1 MHIFFSLSICILMIN
16 IFNAYEVYCFTY
28 KVSAL
33 FPFLLLPHPEFLYSL
48 FANAK
53 YYKKHASDKRD

>member
-1 MHIFFSLSICILMIN
+1 MIN

>member
-1 MHIFFSLSICILMIN
+1 MFFNISVCILRIN
-16 IFNAYEVYCFTY
+16 IFNAYEVYFFTY

-33 FPFLLLPHPEFLYSL
+33 FPFLLLSHPEFLYSL

-53 YYKKHASDKRD
+53 YYKKHAPDKRD